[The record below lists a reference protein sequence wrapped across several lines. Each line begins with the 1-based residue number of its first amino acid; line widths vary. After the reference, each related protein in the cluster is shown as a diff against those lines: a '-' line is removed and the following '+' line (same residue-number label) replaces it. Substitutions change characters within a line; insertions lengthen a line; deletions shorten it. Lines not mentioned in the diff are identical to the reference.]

1 MLVPSMLIFFTM
13 ALPCLMT
20 FLSPSPVSSVKSSLY
35 ERLIEVSVSF
45 STKARTSTPT
55 VESSKLQLTRESS
68 VTRLF
73 SSMESNNPS
82 QLASSNPRP
91 SRIRDVREGSLNL
104 RSLMISSISSS
115 LIFFGCSVGCLDVT
129 LCLNV
134 FDDTAAMAPRFHLLV
149 ARVDCAEL
157 LFKVGCGCGSG
168 FLGCV
173 RLCFNAFVETAAT
186 APRFHL
192 LAARVDCA
200 ELLSKVGCGCGSG
213 FLGCVRLC
221 FNAFVETA
229 ATAPRFHLLAA
240 LVGEDDCICGSGAEL
255 TLGCNSDSDSPECRS
270 SYFALISAIRRSFS
284 WRPIDLSFIKD

>member
-1 MLVPSMLIFFTM
+1 MLVPSILIFFTM

-35 ERLIEVSVSF
+35 EILIEVSVSF

-68 VTRLF
+68 VTCVF

-104 RSLMISSISSS
+104 SSLMRSSISSS
-115 LIFFGCSVGCLDVT
+115 LIFFGCSVGCLDVI

-134 FDDTAAMAPRFHLLV
+134 FDDTAAM
-149 ARVDCAEL
+149 
-157 LFKVGCGCGSG
+157 
-168 FLGCV
+168 
-173 RLCFNAFVETAAT
+173 
-186 APRFHL
+186 
-192 LAARVDCA
+192 
-200 ELLSKVGCGCGSG
+200 
-213 FLGCVRLC
+213 
-221 FNAFVETA
+221 
-229 ATAPRFHLLAA
+229 APRFHLLAA

-255 TLGCNSDSDSPECRS
+255 TLGCNFNSDSLDEEASECRS
-270 SYFALISAIRRSFS
+270 SYFAFISAIRRSFS

>member
-1 MLVPSMLIFFTM
+1 MLVPSILIFFTM

-68 VTRLF
+68 VTCVF

-104 RSLMISSISSS
+104 RSLMRSSISSS

-192 LAARVDCA
+192 
-200 ELLSKVGCGCGSG
+200 S
-213 FLGCVRLC
+213 
-221 FNAFVETA
+221 T
-229 ATAPRFHLLAA
+229 A
-240 LVGEDDCICGSGAEL
+240 LVGEDDCICGSGAEF
-255 TLGCNSDSDSPECRS
+255 TLGCNFNSDSLNEEASECRS